1 MVLWNRSDK
10 SYDCHKIDLSLD
22 NHMICLMTNSQIVL
36 WNPAPLV
43 FWKKNKFKI
52 GRKNLYNKF
61 IRPLLEYASIA
72 WDGCSKQHAEK
83 LEK

>member
-1 MVLWNRSDK
+1 M
-10 SYDCHKIDLSLD
+10 SYDKFSDSFVKPGPIG
-22 NHMICLMTNSQIVL
+22 VL
-36 WNPAPLV
+36 E
-43 FWKKNKFKI
+43 KKNKFKI